1 LEKKYLLNKID
12 PDKSI
17 NILERLLQYFVR
29 SIKSKLVDLDVNY
42 WVIILVAFSQ
52 GITGLS
58 DLAINYLYK
67 DDLKLEPSE
76 VSRINSIASL
86 PWIVKPIYGLI
97 SDSFPILGFRRK
109 PYLLIFGVC
118 STICWILMSIWVDS
132 ITKALLIVLVN
143 QTCIAFCNVIGE
155 ALVVETSQK
164 QKANDPDA
172 GAKNVSLYFFTKST
186 GSLLTAFSSGALLE
200 YMDKRKVFFITASFP
215 LMIVLSALL
224 LQEKKINSKND
235 EQISGIIIESD
246 YDTIKSERPSVNRKP
261 NISDQLSLFWTF
273 LKMDIIFKPVIF
285 IFCYSMTP
293 SYTDPLFYFYT
304 SVLRFSP
311 IVMGRLRL
319 IYGIATVAGIIIYN
333 NYLKN
338 ISFKKIMWSTT
349 LLSIFFNMLSI
360 VVTSRFNLKLGIP
373 DFWFCLTADALT
385 MALAEINTL
394 PLLILACNICPKNIE
409 GTLYAFLMSVYN
421 LGSMVSNQFGAFLTI
436 SLGITNSNFENL
448 SWLIFIANIFLLLP
462 MPSLYLIDD
471 SAYNVKEK
479 EKKEDISDLD
489 FLAEFESK
497 QLIISQNKKD
507 CNVEYDLKAKQ
518 SDKIDL

>member
-1 LEKKYLLNKID
+1 
-12 PDKSI
+12 
-17 NILERLLQYFVR
+17 
-29 SIKSKLVDLDVNY
+29 
-42 WVIILVAFSQ
+42 
-52 GITGLS
+52 
-58 DLAINYLYK
+58 
-67 DDLKLEPSE
+67 
-76 VSRINSIASL
+76 
-86 PWIVKPIYGLI
+86 
-97 SDSFPILGFRRK
+97 
-109 PYLLIFGVC
+109 
-118 STICWILMSIWVDS
+118 MSIWVDS
-132 ITKALLIVLVN
+132 VSKVLLIVLIN
-143 QTCIAFCNVIGE
+143 QTSIAFCNVIGE

-172 GAKNVSLYFFTKST
+172 GAKNVSMYFFIKST

-224 LQEKKINSKND
+224 LQEKNINSSNNEKP
-235 EQISGIIIESD
+235 SGIIIESE
-246 YDTIKSERPSVNRKP
+246 YDTIKNERPSVFRKP
-261 NISDQLSLFWTF
+261 NLSDQLSLFWTF

-293 SYTDPLFYFYT
+293 SYSDPLFFFYT

-333 NYLKN
+333 KYLKN
-338 ISFKKIMWSTT
+338 ISFKKIMWSSTI
-349 LLSIFFNMLSI
+349 LSIIFNMFSI

-421 LGSMVSNQFGAFLTI
+421 LASMVSNQLGALLT
-436 SLGITNSNFENL
+436 SRLGITNTNFENL
-448 SWLIFIANIFLLLP
+448 SWLILIANVVYILP

-471 SAYNVKEK
+471 SAYNTSESNNKEK
-479 EKKEDISDLD
+479 EEEISDLD
-489 FLAEFESK
+489 FLAEYESK
-497 QLIISQNKKD
+497 QLIISQNKKE
-507 CNVEYDLKAKQ
+507 CKVEYDLK
-518 SDKIDL
+518 SNRSEKIDL